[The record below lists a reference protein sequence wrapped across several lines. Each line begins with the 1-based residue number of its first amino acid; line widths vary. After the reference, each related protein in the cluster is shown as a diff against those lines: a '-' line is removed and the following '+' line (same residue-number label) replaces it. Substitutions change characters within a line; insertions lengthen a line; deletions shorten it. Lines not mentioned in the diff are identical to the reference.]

1 MRTEIKSAFRWVLGF
16 ALGAL
21 LVSLVQGFLDAY
33 QADKLCRDYC
43 FPFVAVAC
51 RLPAE
56 GSTWDVVCATADGNT
71 RRTNA
76 FRGTGM
82 LRWNEERE
90 QRDCQQRC
98 PCKLKQLPEQSSDG
112 APDGD

>member
-1 MRTEIKSAFRWVLGF
+1 
-16 ALGAL
+16 LGAL